1 MKLHATTLEI
11 LDVAILLLF
20 CLLFISIAINYQRQ
34 FLHAGVARALKR
46 LYDAFLSGRM
56 LAIYLGVLLVLV
68 GLKLLTSDVM
78 LLHFVGS
85 LSLVISIQILLWSM
99 GVTSELLGNQP
110 TTEGASSASQRRGS
124 DQST

>member
-1 MKLHATTLEI
+1 
-11 LDVAILLLF
+11 
-20 CLLFISIAINYQRQ
+20 
-34 FLHAGVARALKR
+34 
-46 LYDAFLSGRM
+46 M

-68 GLKLLTSDVM
+68 GLKLLGSDVM
-78 LLHFVGS
+78 ILHFVGS

-110 TTEGASSASQRRGS
+110 TNEGASTASQRQGS